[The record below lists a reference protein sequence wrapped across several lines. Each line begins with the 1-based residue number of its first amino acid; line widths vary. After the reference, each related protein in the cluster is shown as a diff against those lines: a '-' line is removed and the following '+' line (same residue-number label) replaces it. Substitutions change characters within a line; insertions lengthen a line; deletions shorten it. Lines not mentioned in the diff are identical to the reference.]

1 MNSCRVSGF
10 PLFSTSALIRS
21 TCRFRPRGC
30 PWMETEPE
38 PEPLPEPNPG
48 GDPAPNPPGGEPAK
62 NLGLVVEAADRE
74 LEVVEQGDRVQEE
87 EEEQQEDAIAA
98 VAAAVVAA
106 EAAAP
111 SDAAVCLERQSLVL
125 SDQVSVCGS

>member
-1 MNSCRVSGF
+1 M
-10 PLFSTSALIRS
+10 STSALIRS
-21 TCRFRPRGC
+21 TCGFRPKGSQ
-30 PWMETEPE
+30 WWEPE
-38 PEPLPEPNPG
+38 PEPEPEPNPG

-62 NLGLVVEAADRE
+62 NPGLVVDADRQ

-87 EEEQQEDAIAA
+87 EEEEEEEDAIAVA
-98 VAAAVVAA
+98 AAAVVAA
-106 EAAAP
+106 AAAP